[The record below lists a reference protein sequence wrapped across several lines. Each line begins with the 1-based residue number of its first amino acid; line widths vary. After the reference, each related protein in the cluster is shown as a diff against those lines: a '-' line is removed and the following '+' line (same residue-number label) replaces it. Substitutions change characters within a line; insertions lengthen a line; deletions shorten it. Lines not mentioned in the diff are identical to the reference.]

1 MNRNRPY
8 LNRFVKRKEQEIED
22 SYHSANLREIK
33 PITSKLMDHAETI
46 VINRSK
52 QEMIKE
58 VREIEIER
66 ENKMLLQKISSVMS
80 KKGAYSV
87 SKTKNIRTKVNKS
100 LNQIYR
106 KRQLEEIELENK
118 RFVLRLQQKRPTLN
132 IEKLN
137 KDWLDNKNVIKRMAN
152 YEFNLTSIKSTSRV
166 RSITLDKFYKSKYD
180 RVKFSK
186 VRLINGQKMLIRVEF
201 TD

>member
-1 MNRNRPY
+1 
-8 LNRFVKRKEQEIED
+8 VKRKEQEIED

-33 PITSKLMDHAETI
+33 PITSKLMDHSETI

-58 VREIEIER
+58 VRDIEIER

-132 IEKLN
+132 I
-137 KDWLDNKNVIKRMAN
+137 
-152 YEFNLTSIKSTSRV
+152 
-166 RSITLDKFYKSKYD
+166 
-180 RVKFSK
+180 
-186 VRLINGQKMLIRVEF
+186 
-201 TD
+201 